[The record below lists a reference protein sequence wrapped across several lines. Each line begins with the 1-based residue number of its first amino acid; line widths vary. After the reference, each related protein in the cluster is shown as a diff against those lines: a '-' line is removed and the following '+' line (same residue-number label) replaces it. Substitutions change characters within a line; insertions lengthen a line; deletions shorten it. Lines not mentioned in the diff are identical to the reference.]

1 MSSFDPSHL
10 CSPGW
15 TVQSRN
21 ASWFRMKLGGWLYC
35 LQNQNI
41 RVLSMFFSHPTK
53 ERGRKSHRGCTPQI
67 WGAYFL
73 KEKVL
78 VAQSCLTLFDPM
90 DYSLPGSSL
99 HGILQARILDWGA
112 ISTSRGF
119 PNPGI
124 ESRSPALQAD
134 SLSSEPWGKPMMSL
148 YAYDIIIP
156 KLEYIIYLCYYTIH
170 KNPATCNSYSLYF

>member
-10 CSPGW
+10 CSSGW

-53 ERGRKSHRGCTPQI
+53 ERGRKSNHGCTPQI

-73 KEKVL
+73 KVKVL
-78 VAQSCLTLFDPM
+78 VAQLCSTLQPHGQAPRSMGFTRQEYWNVLPFPSPGDISDPGRDRTCVSCTSCTAGRFFTTEPSRKPQKGSEINVLFNL
-90 DYSLPGSSL
+90 YQHQLL
-99 HGILQARILDWGA
+99 FNLRIKC
-112 ISTSRGF
+112 R
-119 PNPGI
+119 
-124 ESRSPALQAD
+124 
-134 SLSSEPWGKPMMSL
+134 
-148 YAYDIIIP
+148 
-156 KLEYIIYLCYYTIH
+156 CH
-170 KNPATCNSYSLYF
+170 

>member
-35 LQNQNI
+35 SQNQNI

-53 ERGRKSHRGCTPQI
+53 ERGRKSNRGCTPQI
-67 WGAYFL
+67 GGAYFL
-73 KEKVL
+73 KVKVL

-90 DYSLPGSSL
+90 DCSLPGSSL

-112 ISTSRGF
+112 IFTSRGSSQPRDWTQVSCIAGRF
-119 PNPGI
+119 FIIWATDGKLFVRWIYLLLI
-124 ESRSPALQAD
+124 EEAHN
-134 SLSSEPWGKPMMSL
+134 LSSFGHNQWF
-148 YAYDIIIP
+148 
-156 KLEYIIYLCYYTIH
+156 LC
-170 KNPATCNSYSLYF
+170 